1 MANLL
6 WMVGGHGC
14 GTVPPSRRRTSGG
27 ISVMAFADQPPSL
40 IRPGEKTECEFTLE
54 ELIELI
60 ETHAGEPDEG
70 ELDVTVVDVL
80 FQELGYDSIRL
91 LEVISQI
98 KQRYGLDLA
107 EEILAEMRTPRQ
119 ILDAINGLLRSREH
133 DGMRTAM
140 TVQMSPDAD
149 AFDLSH
155 NDASSL
161 HAQQLLLLACGG
173 RLARVVYAL
182 GELGV
187 ADVVAD
193 GPLDIDTI
201 AEKTGA
207 HADSLYR
214 VMRCAA
220 SVGIFVEGPTR
231 TFGLTPLA
239 DGLRSDNANG
249 VLPLVKYNNIELTHR
264 PFDEILRSVKTGER
278 SFERT
283 LGVSFP
289 EYLSANPEVGRFFDQ
304 FMSFWSR
311 QFVEEELEQYR
322 FERFSSLAD
331 LGGGDGFFLAQVLK
345 RNPEMTAYL
354 YDYPSVVAKAAPL
367 LEEFGVRDRVQIDG
381 GDLTGADVPAGYDAY
396 LLKAVLHWQS
406 DEQAEGILRQIR
418 RRMGDD
424 SDARLLVFDSVLDPG
439 NAWDHGKFLDVDM
452 LVLFG
457 GRERTFEDW
466 TALLRRG
473 GFELVGQPNVFHW
486 TLLEARPV

>member
-1 MANLL
+1 M
-6 WMVGGHGC
+6 
-14 GTVPPSRRRTSGG
+14 
-27 ISVMAFADQPPSL
+27 Q
-40 IRPGEKTECEFTLE
+40 EFTLE

-60 ETHAGEPDEG
+60 ETHAGEPEEG

-80 FQELGYDSIRL
+80 FQELGYDSVQL
-91 LEVISQI
+91 LEVISHI
-98 KQRYGLDLA
+98 KERYGLDLA
-107 EEILAEMRTPRQ
+107 EEILAEVRTPRQ
-119 ILDAINGLLRSREH
+119 ILDTINEILRSREH
-133 DGMRTAM
+133 DGMRNGMTAG
-140 TVQMSPDAD
+140 TSSET
-149 AFDLSH
+149 FDLSH

-173 RLARVVYAL
+173 RLARVVHTLA
-182 GELGV
+182 ELGV

-193 GPLDIDTI
+193 GPLGIDTL

-207 HADSLYR
+207 DADSLYR
-214 VMRCAA
+214 VLRCAA

-239 DGLRSDNANG
+239 DGLRSDNPNG

-264 PFDEILRSVKTGER
+264 PFDEILHSVRTGEP

-289 EYLSANPEVGRFFDQ
+289 DYLSANPEVGRFFDQ

-322 FERFSSLAD
+322 FERFTSLAD

-345 RNPEMTAYL
+345 RNPQMSAYL
-354 YDYPSVVAKAAPL
+354 FDYPSVVAKAGPL
-367 LEEFGVRDRVQIDG
+367 LEEFGVRERVEIEG
-381 GDLTGADVPAGYDAY
+381 GDLTRADVPAGYDAY
-396 LLKAVLHWQS
+396 LLKAVLHWQN
-406 DEQAEGILRQIR
+406 DEQAEGILKEIR
-418 RRMGDD
+418 RKMGDNA
-424 SDARLLVFDSVLDPG
+424 DARLLVFDSVLDPG

-457 GRERTFEDW
+457 GRERTFDDW
-466 TALLRRG
+466 NALLRRG
-473 GFELVGQPNVFHW
+473 GFELVGRPNVFHW
-486 TLLEARPV
+486 TLLEAKPV

>member
-1 MANLL
+1 M
-6 WMVGGHGC
+6 
-14 GTVPPSRRRTSGG
+14 
-27 ISVMAFADQPPSL
+27 Q
-40 IRPGEKTECEFTLE
+40 EFSLE

-70 ELDVTVVDVL
+70 ELDVSVVDVL
-80 FQELGYDSIRL
+80 FQELGYDSVQL
-91 LEVISQI
+91 LEVISHI
-98 KQRYGLDLA
+98 KARYGLDLA
-107 EEILAEMRTPRQ
+107 EGTLAELRTPRQ
-119 ILDAINGLLRSREH
+119 ILDTINDLLRTREH
-133 DGMRTAM
+133 DGMRNGM
-140 TVQMSPDAD
+140 TQVSSD

-207 HADSLYR
+207 DAVSLYR
-214 VMRCAA
+214 VLRCAA

-231 TFGLTPLA
+231 TFGMTPLA
-239 DGLRSDNANG
+239 DGLRSDNPNG

-264 PFDEILRSVKTGER
+264 PFDEILHSVRTGEP

-283 LGVSFP
+283 LGMSFP
-289 EYLSANPEVGRFFDQ
+289 DYLSANPEVGRFFDQ

-322 FERFSSLAD
+322 FERFTSLAD

-345 RNPEMTAYL
+345 RNPQMRAYL
-354 YDYPSVVAKAAPL
+354 YDYPSVVAKAGPL
-367 LEEFGVRDRVQIDG
+367 LEEFGVRERVEIDG
-381 GDLTGADVPAGYDAY
+381 GDLIQADVPAGYDAY

-406 DEQAEGILRQIR
+406 DEQAEGILMEIR
-418 RRMGDD
+418 RKMGDNA
-424 SDARLLVFDSVLDPG
+424 DARLLVFDSVLDPG

-457 GRERTFEDW
+457 GRERAFDDW
-466 TALLRRG
+466 TALLRRS

-486 TLLEARPV
+486 TLLEAKPV